1 MGKYSFLVNNNLLL
15 TIFAAV
21 FTKMSITISDISIS
35 PAIPEDLPGV
45 YGLIKDLAIFENEP
59 KEPSIS
65 LEQFIQ
71 DGTGESPAY
80 EVFVAKDGSLIIGI
94 ALYYFGYSTWK
105 GNMLYLDDLVVLESY
120 RGKGLGRK
128 LIDAIIRK
136 GQSAGVNQIRWQVLD
151 WNKDAIAFYNSL
163 PANLDASWINCKLEK
178 DFLDQY

>member
-1 MGKYSFLVNNNLLL
+1 MNSAISN
-15 TIFAAV
+15 
-21 FTKMSITISDISIS
+21 ITIS
-35 PAIPEDLPGV
+35 PAVPADLPGV

-59 KEPSIS
+59 NEPSIS

-80 EVFVAKDGSLIIGI
+80 QVFVAKDGDTIAGI

-105 GNMLYLDDLVVLESY
+105 GNMLYLDDLVVLDSY

-128 LIDAIIRK
+128 LIDAVIKK
-136 GQSAGVNQIRWQVLD
+136 GKAEGVNQIRWQVLD
-151 WNKDAIAFYNSL
+151 WNTDAIAFYNKI